1 MQRFTIITIIYLSM
15 DENKSAEAYFKTSG
29 WAHTGLTAVLWLGAL
44 FLLVSA
50 IGELKELRYVGAGV
64 PATNTI
70 TVSGSGE
77 VFAVPDR
84 AEFSL
89 TVREE
94 AEAVSDAQ
102 ETAAK
107 KINDIKEYLEGVGVE
122 EKDIKTTSYN
132 VYPKY
137 EWQEIVC
144 ITYPCPR
151 GKQEQTGFEVTQTLS
166 VKVKD
171 TKLAGELLSGVGER
185 GASDVSGLSF
195 TIEDEDTLKT
205 EARAKAIEEAREKAV
220 VLAKDLN
227 VKLVRVVGFY
237 EDSGG
242 AQPYYAL
249 GREGAAVR
257 SMASPAVT
265 PEIPTGENKIVSN
278 VNITY
283 EIK

>member
-1 MQRFTIITIIYLSM
+1 M

-29 WAHTGLTAVLWLGAL
+29 WVHSGLTAVLWLGAA

-50 IGELKELRYVGAGV
+50 IGELKELRYIGAGV

-70 TVSGSGE
+70 TVSGEGE
-77 VFAVPDR
+77 VFAVPDM

-94 AEAVSDAQ
+94 AEVVSDAQ
-102 ETAAK
+102 ETAAEK
-107 KINDIKEYLEGVGVE
+107 VNNIITYLKGTGVE

-151 GKQEQTGFEVTQTLS
+151 GSQEQVGFEVTQTLS

-171 TKLAGELLSGVGER
+171 TKLAGELLSGVGGR

-195 TIEDEDTLKT
+195 TIEDEDTLKA
-205 EARAKAIEEAREKAV
+205 EARALAIDDAREKAT
-220 VLAKDLN
+220 VLAGELK
-227 VKLVRVVGFY
+227 VKLVRVVDF
-237 EDSGG
+237 
-242 AQPYYAL
+242 
-249 GREGAAVR
+249 
-257 SMASPAVT
+257 
-265 PEIPTGENKIVSN
+265 
-278 VNITY
+278 
-283 EIK
+283 